1 MADISFQEYPEK
13 PVVIGNLSVLFM
25 KQSRFVP
32 LQLDGDTLRIAMA
45 DPGDFY
51 TIDTLKLACN
61 LNIEVCQGKEEDIL
75 GAIERLYG
83 TGSQSL
89 EMIIE
94 EAGKDSDDIS
104 SDGVVDADHLRDLA
118 SEAPII
124 RLVNR

>member
-61 LNIEVCQGKEEDIL
+61 LSIEVCQGKEEDIL

-89 EMIIE
+89 EMII
-94 EAGKDSDDIS
+94 
-104 SDGVVDADHLRDLA
+104 
-118 SEAPII
+118 
-124 RLVNR
+124 